1 MFSRWDFQILRKKEV
16 IAQCQLRINGVILL
30 LQYDKQWGLAFQ
42 NYRKIQVAA
51 RAILI
56 IVSMHHTFNEGGIK
70 QLKNS
75 PFTLLMWKH
84 KN

>member
-1 MFSRWDFQILRKKEV
+1 M

-56 IVSMHHTFNEGGIK
+56 IVSMHRTFNEGGIK

-75 PFTLLMWKH
+75 RPFTLLMWKH